1 MHNKIRNIKPHGFT
15 GKEKRSSIQG
25 ANIALN
31 HRMGLRKCN
40 DLRDP
45 IVRDDERFDLQEF
58 IKFMR
63 EVKAHTSFTIH
74 YNESERDSV
83 EVTLQ
88 DSRKVYGR
96 KFTTKR
102 IMVDNCYQ
110 MTLYTIL

>member
-1 MHNKIRNIKPHGFT
+1 MNKIRNIKPHRFT
-15 GKEKRSSIQG
+15 GKERRSSFHG

-31 HRMGLRKCN
+31 HRMGLRNCN
-40 DLRDP
+40 DLSTP
-45 IVRDDERFDLQEF
+45 PVRDDERFDLQEF
-58 IKFMR
+58 IRFMR

-83 EVTLQ
+83 EVTLR

-102 IMVDNCYQ
+102 IMIDNCYQ
-110 MTLYTIL
+110 MTLYTVL

>member
-1 MHNKIRNIKPHGFT
+1 MNKIRNIRPHGFT
-15 GKEKRSSIQG
+15 GKSKRIGIQG

-31 HRMGLRKCN
+31 HRMGTRNCH
-40 DLRDP
+40 DLSTP
-45 IVRDDERFDLQEF
+45 PVRDDERFDLQEF

-102 IMVDNCYQ
+102 IMIDNCYQ
-110 MTLYTIL
+110 MTLYAIL